1 MAGRLRGRVCRECPC
16 EVVVQGDV
24 AVCVHVGSDCGV
36 LLEEARR
43 AGPGVHV
50 FVAPGRCRR
59 VLEGFPDSVFVQ
71 MDVGSVLRDVARL
84 PVRDEALRALAEQV
98 ASSVAGRVAEIV
110 KRVAES
116 RRAQVRVVAVEER
129 RTADSGCAR
138 LLALVEEDAAVLS
151 GASRSEWRERSRVLR
166 EVLGRKPR
174 NVAEVEEAVARLNE
188 ALERCGAGVRLVVEG
203 AHIRVLR

>member
-16 EVVVQGDV
+16 EIVAEGDV
-24 AVCVHVGSDCGV
+24 AVCIHVGSDCDM
-36 LLEEARR
+36 LLDEARR
-43 AGPGVHV
+43 AGSGVHV

-59 VLEGFPDSVFVQ
+59 VLEGVPGSVFVQ

-84 PVRDEALRALAEQV
+84 PVRDEALRALADQI
-98 ASSVAGRVAEIV
+98 ASSVAGRVAEAARQV
-110 KRVAES
+110 AASRRVQAQPVTAGERRVADP
-116 RRAQVRVVAVEER
+116 A
-129 RTADSGCAR
+129 CAR
-138 LLALVEEDAAVLS
+138 LLALVEEDAAALS

-188 ALERCGAGVRLVVEG
+188 LLERCGAGVRLVVEG
-203 AHIRVLR
+203 AHVRVVR